1 MINQL
6 KISSLFILPLLHA
19 LFCLLSLFFCPL
31 LTPPHFFF
39 YNPPH
44 PHPLAQRHHPDPLRT
59 GLFTPDLAFETIVK
73 KQIRK
78 LKEPSLKCVD
88 MVVSE
93 VTTLVRKS
101 ANKVTRS
108 ADREEAEPKKRK
120 LLLPPFPH
128 CRPPARPPARL
139 PYQLSIYIKSAHR
152 LSGMCSCHSCPKLV
166 FCSIMSLTFP

>member
-6 KISSLFILPLLHA
+6 KNSSLFILPLLHA

-39 YNPPH
+39 YTP
-44 PHPLAQRHHPDPLRT
+44 PHPLAQRHHSDPLRT

-108 ADREEAEPKKRK
+108 ADREEAEPQKTKTPPSSIST
-120 LLLPPFPH
+120 LPPAHP
-128 CRPPARPPARL
+128 
-139 PYQLSIYIKSAHR
+139 PYQLSLYIKSAHR